1 MPEVCE
7 VTLTALFLK
16 NKISNY
22 TLHKIEILNGK
33 YSRKPLKGLDEFNDE
48 LPMTIYDIDSKGKQ
62 MWFVM
67 KKGDKIRYVMSH
79 FGMDGR
85 WGFETHPHANIAWL
99 LKDNDGNSIP
109 FYFIDHRNFGSVEF
123 ISNKIDFNTKI
134 NSLGPDFL
142 KTEFDAADLK
152 KRIHMLTYKNDT
164 LVKRKGDKNIVKV
177 LMEGQKAHEGI
188 GSGLGNYLTA
198 EILYEAKISPL
209 KTINEIYKDDA
220 LIKNLTNAIKL
231 VIKQSYLTN
240 ITGYMEHIKDY
251 VKDIRNKVKSGVAPN
266 YHKDVDIGDSVF
278 SYKVYRKKLDPN
290 GNKVETVEILK
301 NRNMYWVPDVQ
312 L

>member
-16 NKISNY
+16 NKIANY
-22 TLHKIEILNGK
+22 TLQKIEILNGK
-33 YSRKPLKGLDEFNDE
+33 YTRKPLKGLEAFNDE

-62 MWFVM
+62 MWFIM
-67 KKGDKIRYVMSH
+67 KKGNKFYYVMSH

-85 WGFETHPHANIAWL
+85 WGFDNHKHANISWL
-99 LKDNDGNSIP
+99 LKDSDGNSIP

-123 ISNKIDFNTKI
+123 ITNVVDFNTKV

-142 KTEFDAADLK
+142 KTEFDPADLK
-152 KRIHMLTYKNDT
+152 KRIRT
-164 LVKRKGDKNIVKV
+164 LICKDGITIKRKEDKNIVKI
-177 LMEGQKAHEGI
+177 LMEGQKVHEGI
-188 GSGLGNYLTA
+188 GSGLGNYLVA

-209 KTINEIYKDDA
+209 KTIGEIYKDDI
-220 LIKNLTNAIKL
+220 LIKNLTFAIKL
-231 VIKQSYLTN
+231 VTKLSYLTN

-251 VKDIRNKVKSGVAPN
+251 VKDIRNKVKVGDAPN
-266 YHKDVDIGDSVF
+266 YHKNIDIGDLVF

-290 GNKVETVEILK
+290 GNKVDTVEILK